1 MQTDAFGLRTA
12 ALEVRRAALRLPL
25 DARGPRTASLRART
39 DAPFI
44 PTDAL
49 CIRSAPF
56 VSTDGSSTSSQR
68 RRQRSKGSSL
78 RRMGCPTHSSGR
90 PVRSRARSDRTS
102 GCCHCMQGC
111 RAKARRGFSKS
122 HGVIAHFSS
131 CRLYLE
137 SSGADTRS
145 APCHGERRVARSS
158 GCRRWD
164 SRRQTACPR
173 LCRGVAYTRT
183 GSGRYPR

>member
-1 MQTDAFGLRTA
+1 MQTYAFGLRTA

-102 GCCHCMQGC
+102 GCCPLHAGMPCEGEEGILEESRGH
-111 RAKARRGFSKS
+111 RALLLVPALSRKQRCGHEERPLPRRATRRTKLGMPSMGFETPDGMSAALPRRGL
-122 HGVIAHFSS
+122 H
-131 CRLYLE
+131 
-137 SSGADTRS
+137 
-145 APCHGERRVARSS
+145 
-158 GCRRWD
+158 
-164 SRRQTACPR
+164 
-173 LCRGVAYTRT
+173 
-183 GSGRYPR
+183 